1 MNILCKSLTIA
12 ALAVAAGY
20 ASQARAE
27 IFLSAS
33 DGVNTGTANDSASPG
48 TASYSGTIGNFTTS
62 IDIGAGFPAVGAA
75 SDPIL
80 DLTSLD
86 LATGTAGGTLTV
98 SLSETNFT
106 TTTAAKEF
114 LSEISGIY
122 SNSSALMSTYYDT
135 TNTQFG
141 TGSLLSSGLSDNQA
155 SLVSE
160 PPISGPYS
168 LTEILTITAGSNSLT
183 SIDAAI
189 VDAPE
194 PASLPLLA
202 GALLALGLLG
212 WRRTAANDRLP
223 GALLR

>member
-27 IFLSAS
+27 IFLSVT
-33 DGVNTGTANDSASPG
+33 DGVNTGTTNDSASPG

-86 LATGTAGGTLTV
+86 LATGTSGGTLTV

-122 SNSSALMSTYYDT
+122 SNSSALMTTYYDT

-194 PASLPLLA
+194 PASLPLLGA
-202 GALLALGLLG
+202 ALLALGLLG